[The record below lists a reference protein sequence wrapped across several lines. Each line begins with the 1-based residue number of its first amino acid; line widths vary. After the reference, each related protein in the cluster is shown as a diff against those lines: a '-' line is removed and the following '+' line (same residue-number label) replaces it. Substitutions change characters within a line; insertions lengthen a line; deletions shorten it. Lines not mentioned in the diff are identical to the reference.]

1 MSRLSKEN
9 FLITGLICIIF
20 GAFFTVAEIYSMAGT
35 IGAFGIIMFIIGMSL
50 QKEQRMLKD
59 EIDQWL
65 PVREQ
70 LPQAGRVMYRIDT
83 TIDEPIKTTVMCGQC
98 THIELVDGI
107 KPSLFVC
114 PQCKTLLWEEE

>member
-50 QKEQRMLKD
+50 QKEQRMSKD